1 MKALIVLFVFISS
14 TTIAQVAKSPEEVSP
29 LLIGQ
34 QVPDISLKSA
44 DNRELQ
50 LRSLVAEKPTVL
62 LFYRGGWCPYCNAHL
77 SEIQEA
83 EEAIIEQGYQIL
95 AISPDAPANLQT
107 TEDDKQIHYQLYS
120 DADGTLMKAMGI
132 AFKAPENYLGLL
144 EKSSEGENQGILPV
158 PSVFML
164 DTNGNIEFE
173 YVNPDYKT
181 RISGKLLL
189 AIIENLH

>member
-1 MKALIVLFVFISS
+1 MKTLVLLLFFISS
-14 TTIAQVAKSPEEVSP
+14 TTVAQVANSPEEVSP

-34 QVPDISLKSA
+34 QVPAITLRSA
-44 DNRELQ
+44 DNQEHQ
-50 LRSLVAEKPTVL
+50 LRTLVSEKPTVL

-77 SEIQEA
+77 SEVQEA

-95 AISPDAPANLQT
+95 AISPDSPANLQT
-107 TEDDKQIHYQLYS
+107 TENDKQIHYQLYS

-144 EKSSEGENQGILPV
+144 KKSSEGENQGILPV
-158 PSVFML
+158 PSVFVL
-164 DTNGNIEFE
+164 DTNGSILFE

-181 RISGKLLL
+181 RISRDLLL